1 MAQCKYSCY
10 MCMPTCFFCSMIISM
25 FGDRKLNN
33 LHRCKLANIFDMVMV
48 RMQHILQQ
56 KHLSGSLIRSTYQGR
71 QKLLNP
77 RVTGCPN
84 TWCSGIL
91 HTGGAVGVG
100 EGHHTFIYT
109 TKTELHRLP
118 QKHWMIPKGLC
129 LQVCL
134 SRRQKPPLG
143 QKPPSDSKG

>member
-1 MAQCKYSCY
+1 MTSPHTGHWNGLPPSSGDPERDIHMRRLVEMFKSLVFIQMVGAHKWIPAGTKWEIIDYKVREMGLAQCKYICY

-56 KHLSGSLIRSTYQGR
+56 KHFSGSLIRSTYQGR

-77 RVTGCPN
+77 GVTRCPN
-84 TWCSGIL
+84 T
-91 HTGGAVGVG
+91 
-100 EGHHTFIYT
+100 
-109 TKTELHRLP
+109 
-118 QKHWMIPKGLC
+118 
-129 LQVCL
+129 
-134 SRRQKPPLG
+134 
-143 QKPPSDSKG
+143 